1 MSTAESEWQ
10 FATQAIHSGQ
20 QPDPATG
27 AIVTPIYQTS
37 TFVVEDMDGEQPYF
51 YSRDTN
57 PTRAALEQCL
67 AALEGG
73 TRAFAF
79 ASGMAAVSAVAQ
91 LLRPGDRAMIIDD
104 VYGGTRNLYTKLLRE
119 QAIAADFVDCTD
131 LGAVE
136 QAIARAPRLVW
147 LESPTNPLLKVI
159 DVRVIARMAHAVGA
173 TVAMDNTL
181 ASPYLQRPFEFG
193 VDLVAY
199 STTKYHGG
207 HSDLLGGAVI
217 ARDER
222 LAERIKGAH
231 YMMGAVPGPLDAW
244 LVLRGVKTLALRM
257 ERHTSNAL
265 QLARAIEGHP
275 AVARVHYPGLESHPQ
290 HQLARRQ
297 MRHFGGML
305 SLDLRG
311 GRAAARALCGAVRLF
326 TYAPSL
332 GGVESLIGHPATMTH
347 RHCTPEER
355 RAIGI
360 GDGLIRISAGIE
372 HADDLQRDLI
382 AALDRVP
389 G

>member
-1 MSTAESEWQ
+1 MSSAESAWH

-37 TFVVEDMDGEQPYF
+37 TFAVEDMDAEQPYF
-51 YSRDTN
+51 YSRGTN
-57 PTRAALEQCL
+57 PTRTALEECL

-91 LLRPGDRAMIIDD
+91 LLKPGDRAMIIDD
-104 VYGGTRNLYTKLLRE
+104 VYGGTRNLYTKLLHE
-119 QAIAADFVDCTD
+119 HAIAADFVDCTD
-131 LGAVE
+131 RGAVE
-136 QAIARAPRLVW
+136 RAMARAPRLVW

-159 DVRVIARMAHAVGA
+159 DVPAIVEMAHAAGA

-181 ASPYLQRPFEFG
+181 SSPYLQRPFDFG
-193 VDLVAY
+193 VDVVVY

-217 ARDER
+217 TRDDR
-222 LAERIKGAH
+222 LAGRIKDAQ

-257 ERHTSNAL
+257 ERHAANAL
-265 QLARAIEGHP
+265 QLARAFEGHA
-275 AVARVHYPGLESHPQ
+275 AVVRVHYPGLESHPG

-311 GRAAARALCGAVRLF
+311 GRAAARRLCEAVRLF

-372 HADDLQRDLI
+372 HADDLQRDLLT
-382 AALDRVP
+382 ALNSLAE
-389 G
+389 